1 MPIDPRG
8 AVLGAL
14 AIAGAAAPAAAQ
26 AQAVRIE
33 NAAVRLVVIPE
44 ARSDVVFTIKPGRAD
59 LLPVKPR
66 RDGGVWVLD
75 GGYGGRAGVFGFL
88 SSPQCHGAGEQASV
102 GIPGRGRVPVA
113 DLPVVTVRT
122 PLHAVVGAGGAIY
135 GQVRASESLDLSLAG
150 CGEVQLEDVKG
161 LLSASVSGSGDVR
174 GHGAGEARI
183 SISGSGDVVLGAVG
197 ALRTAT
203 SGSGNINVESVS
215 GPIAAQL
222 SGSGDL
228 TVDHGAA
235 PTVKISVA
243 GSGNVR
249 FGGSAGALS
258 ASVAGSGDVTV
269 ARVDGPVSR
278 HVAGSGS
285 VTVGGR

>member
-1 MPIDPRG
+1 MPIDGRG

-14 AIAGAAAPAAAQ
+14 ALACAPAAAQ
-26 AQAVRIE
+26 AQAFRLE
-33 NAAVRLVVIPE
+33 NAAARLVVIPE

-59 LLPVKPR
+59 LAPIRPR
-66 RDGGVWVLD
+66 RDGGVLVLD
-75 GGYGGRAGVFGFL
+75 GGYGGFGAFRVL
-88 SSPQCHGAGEQASV
+88 SGLNCHGSGERASV
-102 GIPGRGRVPVA
+102 GVPGRGRVPVA

-150 CGEVQLEDVKG
+150 CGEVQVEDVKG
-161 LLSASVSGSGDVR
+161 LLNASLSGSGDLT

-183 SISGSGDVVLGAVG
+183 SISGSGDVVLGSVG
-197 ALRTAT
+197 PLRTST
-203 SGSGNINVESVS
+203 SGSGNITVESVK
-215 GPIAAQL
+215 GPIKAEL

-235 PTVKISVA
+235 PTVKVAVA

-249 FGGSAGALS
+249 FGGSAGALA
-258 ASVAGSGDVTV
+258 ASVAGSGDVNV

-285 VTVGGR
+285 VNVGGR